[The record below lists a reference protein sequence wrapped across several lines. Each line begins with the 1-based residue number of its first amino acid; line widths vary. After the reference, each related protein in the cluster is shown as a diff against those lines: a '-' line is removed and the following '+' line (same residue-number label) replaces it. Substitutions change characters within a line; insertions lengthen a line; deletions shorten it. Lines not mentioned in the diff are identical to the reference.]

1 MKNNKEIEKQIASGI
16 TLWWIDQGR
25 FSEERIISR
34 IKNLE
39 MTFLAL
45 FLMQIAIFL
54 LILSRL

>member
-1 MKNNKEIEKQIASGI
+1 MENNKEFEKQVASGI
-16 TLWWIDQGR
+16 TAWWLAQGR

-34 IKNLE
+34 IRNLE
-39 MTFLAL
+39 LRFIIL

>member
-1 MKNNKEIEKQIASGI
+1 MKNNKEIEKQVTSGI

>member
-25 FSEERIISR
+25 FVEERIISR